1 MTRPAA
7 RVVRAEVTAEPIR
20 LDEHERA
27 VDDRSAGAIVGFCG
41 QVRDH
46 DQGRAVTR
54 LNYSAHPTAGK
65 VVAEIAARIAAEE
78 SGIRALAVSHRVGD
92 LEIGDAALV
101 CAVAADHRAEA
112 FAVCARIVE
121 EVKHAL
127 PVWKLQVF
135 DDGTEEWVNCA

>member
-1 MTRPAA
+1 M
-7 RVVRAEVTAEPIR
+7 VRAEVTAEPIR

-65 VVAEIAARIAAEE
+65 VVAEIAARWGFAHQGRFAAAYRERY
-78 SGIRALAVSHRVGD
+78 GHN
-92 LEIGDAALV
+92 
-101 CAVAADHRAEA
+101 
-112 FAVCARIVE
+112 
-121 EVKHAL
+121 
-127 PVWKLQVF
+127 P
-135 DDGTEEWVNCA
+135 GTTLGT

>member
-1 MTRPAA
+1 MTAPAA
-7 RVVRAEVTAEPIR
+7 RVVRAEVTAEPI
-20 LDEHERA
+20 LLAELERA

-54 LNYSAHPTAGK
+54 LHYSAHPTAGR

-78 SGIRALAVSHRVGD
+78 AGIRALAVSHRVGD
-92 LEIGDAALV
+92 LQIGDAALV

-112 FAVCARIVE
+112 FAVCAQIGRAHV
-121 EVKHAL
+121 
-127 PVWKLQVF
+127 
-135 DDGTEEWVNCA
+135 